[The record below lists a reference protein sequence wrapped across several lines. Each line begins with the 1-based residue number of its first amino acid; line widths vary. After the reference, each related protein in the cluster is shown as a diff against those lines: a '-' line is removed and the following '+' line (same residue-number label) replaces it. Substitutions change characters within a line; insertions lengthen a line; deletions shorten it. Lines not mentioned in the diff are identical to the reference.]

1 ADIGMS
7 SRELTDEEKA
17 KGVTPTVIAL
27 DGIGVIVNKD
37 NPVSDLSNEQVKEI
51 FTGKT
56 TSWDALSK

>member
-1 ADIGMS
+1 
-7 SRELTDEEKA
+7 
-17 KGVTPTVIAL
+17 L